1 MTSKLEEIEAK
12 LVEQRRFFEDLRV
25 QIVNTHTTVIANALN
40 KQIISEAIA
49 ELHAYEQTHP
59 KEGANTK
66 RLVNAIDQ
74 AIKETDNALAT
85 VRMRIAMLNSQ
96 VISES
101 EKRKTAETYAFRRGV
116 GGFYVD

>member
-66 RLVNAIDQ
+66 RLDI
-74 AIKETDNALAT
+74 I
-85 VRMRIAMLNSQ
+85 MSNSNY
-96 VISES
+96 I
-101 EKRKTAETYAFRRGV
+101 
-116 GGFYVD
+116 FYRNRLQCI

>member
-1 MTSKLEEIEAK
+1 MTSKLQEIETK
-12 LVEQRRFFEDLRV
+12 LVEQKRYFENLRV
-25 QIVNTHTTVIANALN
+25 RVVNTHTKAVANALN
-40 KQIISEAIA
+40 KPIISEAIS
-49 ELHAYEQTHP
+49 ELHAYEQAHP

-66 RLVNAIDQ
+66 LLITAIDR

-85 VRMRIAMLNSQ
+85 VRMRIAMLNPQ

-116 GGFYVD
+116 GGFYVA